1 MFKHRAEVD
10 ATAMTKPRRIKVSKH
25 HLPIRNISSPESSPP
40 STTRRRA
47 TSLES
52 LPARVLARNFPA
64 LATGMNA
71 PDFRIKLREV
81 PHQPGVYLMKDRL
94 GSIIYVGKARDL
106 KKRLSSYFIA
116 SQKMR
121 ASLKTRALIDSI
133 HDFEFHTVRNEEE
146 SLLLEGKLIKDYRP
160 RYNVAFRDDKRFL
173 MAKIRLA
180 DEWPR
185 FTTTRMKKDDGS
197 KYFGPFPH
205 SSALHHTLE
214 WLNRGF
220 GLRVC
225 RPSCPS
231 DADYRHC
238 NADIIRNCSAPCI
251 ARITRVAYAAQVEEA
266 CKILEGKGKREL
278 LDGLRHEM
286 AQAAEALNFEHAA
299 TLRDVLQNLEKTL
312 SPTRQFSR
320 GRGVPSTVVPT
331 ADLAELGEALQLAGP
346 PRVMECFDISNVS
359 SNHIVASM
367 VRFTDG
373 RPDNQNYR
381 RYRIKSVVGQDDF
394 ASIAE
399 VIRRRYSRILLEN
412 AAANP
417 ELQGAQHDLLEA
429 QRQLARDGR
438 AKIVLPDLV
447 IVDGGK
453 GQLGMAAR
461 ELRALGLHA
470 LPVIGLA
477 KQHEEIFLPGRSES
491 IRLSHDRGALKLLQR
506 IRDEAHRFANAYNS
520 LLYRRRMRESQLDDC
535 PGVSPNKKRLLL
547 EKFGSVARIKAATA
561 EEISTLPGIAQK
573 SALAILGF
581 LHRDE

>member
-1 MFKHRAEVD
+1 
-10 ATAMTKPRRIKVSKH
+10 
-25 HLPIRNISSPESSPP
+25 
-40 STTRRRA
+40 
-47 TSLES
+47 
-52 LPARVLARNFPA
+52 
-64 LATGMNA
+64 MNV
-71 PDFRIKLREV
+71 PDFRAKLREV

-106 KKRLSSYFIA
+106 KKRLASYFMA

-173 MAKIRLA
+173 LAKIRLA
-180 DEWPR
+180 DPWPR

-197 KYFGPFPH
+197 RYFGPFPH

-225 RPSCPS
+225 RPVHPGEP
-231 DADYRHC
+231 DYRHC

-251 ARITRVAYAAQVEEA
+251 ERITREAYSERVAEA
-266 CKILEGKGKREL
+266 CRILEGKGKREL
-278 LDGLRHEM
+278 LDGLRSDMET
-286 AQAAEALNFEHAA
+286 AAEALDFEQAA

-312 SPTRQFSR
+312 TPTRQFSR
-320 GRGVPSTVVPT
+320 GRGVPSTVKPT
-331 ADLAELGEALQLAGP
+331 QDLAELGKELHLTGP

-381 RYRIKSVVGQDDF
+381 RYRIKTVAGQDDF
-394 ASIAE
+394 ASMAE

-417 ELQGAQHDLLEA
+417 DLALSQEDPLDA
-429 QRQLARDGR
+429 QRRLAREGR

-453 GQLGMAAR
+453 GQLGMAVR
-461 ELRALGLHA
+461 ELRALGLHD
-470 LPVIGLA
+470 LPIIGLA
-477 KQHEEIFLPGRSES
+477 KQHEEVFVPGRSQP
-491 IRLSHDRGALKLLQR
+491 IRIPHDRGALKLLQR
-506 IRDEAHRFANAYNS
+506 IRDEAHRFANGYNA
-520 LLYRRRMRESQLDDC
+520 LLYRRRMRESLLDEC
-535 PGVSPNKKRLLL
+535 PGISPNKKRLLL
-547 EKFGSVARIKAATA
+547 EKFGSVTRIKTATA
-561 EEISTLPGIAQK
+561 GDIATLPGISQK
-573 SALAILGF
+573 SAQILLDF
-581 LHRDE
+581 LHRDG